1 MAEHCFD
8 TYAGI
13 SHEERLTRERWAE
26 LRERA
31 DDGQVFKKAL
41 GVRLY
46 WCLSSA

>member
-1 MAEHCFD
+1 MDELCSDIHE
-8 TYAGI
+8 GI
-13 SHEERLTRERWAE
+13 RHEERLTKGRWAE

-31 DDGQVFKKAL
+31 DDGQVFEKAL